1 MRPPRLSTHAT
12 VIESPQSLASSI
24 AERWYVVIVM
34 CLVYAVSIADRYVVS
49 TVLEPIRL
57 DLQLTDAGAGFL
69 TGVPLGLFY
78 VSLGIPMS
86 WLADRKNRR
95 NILAA
100 SMIVWSGFTALCGL
114 SRSYWQFL
122 AGRIGVG
129 IGETGGTPPA
139 NSIIADYF
147 PADRRPMALGVFA
160 LGAPIGAWLGAD
172 MAGAVAHAYGWR
184 AAFLALG
191 IPGVIMGTVVYLTR
205 ASVSPCAMDAWMP
218 CPTPPRRPSSSRCA
232 SLWRQK
238 AAFHVVMA
246 SGVCALWGW
255 GLIWFTPTFLMRSYH
270 LNVGEAGAVTGHI
283 HLVGGII
290 ATAGTA
296 WILSRPAM
304 ADPRRVVWL
313 LAVGVGLTTIPSFIA
328 YWTHSLWIAKTMFW
342 LFIPAIY
349 FYIGPCM
356 GLMQNLAPSRMRA
369 MFTAWSLVV
378 GNVFNLIIAP
388 QGVGLLSDWFA
399 GSHGADAHSLRLA
412 LLVLAP
418 TGFWAVYHFLMAS
431 RTIVAEQK
439 RAIGYVTSQEL
450 VQPLEGDPVRQTCL
464 KTLIFIAAC
473 AAGMACPA
481 DSGIKVLNDDAHYP
495 EGPIWYHGKLYYVE
509 YDRNAVMVWDGHKN
523 SVFAAEKGCGQSAV
537 VPAAHGEFL
546 TTCYDNGSIGR
557 MSADGKV
564 LPAYTQDK
572 DGNKFH
578 GPNDFAPDGHGGIY
592 FTASG
597 TPPEARDGR
606 VFYIAADG
614 TISLKAGD
622 LHNANGLAVSK
633 DGKTLYVVE
642 TSEYRLVK
650 FKIGPD
656 ASLSDR
662 QLFVNLDELTKH
674 VVHIYPDGVKIDSH
688 GAIYIG
694 QERARDPCAAGGR
707 HLHRRRRRQAAA
719 RIDPPLAAGAE
730 FRVQPR

>member
-1 MRPPRLSTHAT
+1 MNTT
-12 VIESPQSLASSI
+12 VIDSPQSLSSSLV
-24 AERWYVVIVM
+24 ERWYVVIVM
-34 CLVYAVSIADRYVVS
+34 CLVYAISIADRYVVS

-57 DLQLTDAGAGFL
+57 DLKLTDGGVGFL

-78 VSLGIPMS
+78 VSFGIPMS

-114 SRSYWQFL
+114 SRSYWTFL
-122 AGRIGVG
+122 AARIGVG

-191 IPGVIMGTVVYLTR
+191 IPGVVVGTIIYLTIR
-205 ASVSPCAMDAWMP
+205 EPARGRLDAVP
-218 CPTPPRRPSSSRCA
+218 DTAAPPIVE
-232 SLWRQK
+232 SLKFLFRQK

-255 GLIWFTPTFLMRSYH
+255 GLIWFTPTFLMRNYD
-270 LNVGEAGAVTGHI
+270 LNVGEAGAITGHI
-283 HLVGGII
+283 HLVGGIV

-313 LAVGVGLTTIPSFIA
+313 LAAGVGLTTIPSFIA
-328 YWTHSLWIAKTMFW
+328 YWTHSLWVAKAMFW

-388 QGVGLLSDWFA
+388 QGVGFLSDFFA
-399 GSHGADAHSLRLA
+399 GSAGADGRSLRLA

-418 TGFWAVYHFLMAS
+418 TGFWAVYHFCMAS
-431 RTIVAEQK
+431 RSIVADQK
-439 RAIGYVTSQEL
+439 RAIGYVTSHEL
-450 VQPLEGDPVRQTCL
+450 AQP
-464 KTLIFIAAC
+464 
-473 AAGMACPA
+473 
-481 DSGIKVLNDDAHYP
+481 
-495 EGPIWYHGKLYYVE
+495 
-509 YDRNAVMVWDGHKN
+509 
-523 SVFAAEKGCGQSAV
+523 
-537 VPAAHGEFL
+537 
-546 TTCYDNGSIGR
+546 
-557 MSADGKV
+557 
-564 LPAYTQDK
+564 
-572 DGNKFH
+572 
-578 GPNDFAPDGHGGIY
+578 
-592 FTASG
+592 
-597 TPPEARDGR
+597 
-606 VFYIAADG
+606 
-614 TISLKAGD
+614 
-622 LHNANGLAVSK
+622 
-633 DGKTLYVVE
+633 
-642 TSEYRLVK
+642 
-650 FKIGPD
+650 
-656 ASLSDR
+656 
-662 QLFVNLDELTKH
+662 
-674 VVHIYPDGVKIDSH
+674 
-688 GAIYIG
+688 
-694 QERARDPCAAGGR
+694 
-707 HLHRRRRRQAAA
+707 
-719 RIDPPLAAGAE
+719 
-730 FRVQPR
+730 